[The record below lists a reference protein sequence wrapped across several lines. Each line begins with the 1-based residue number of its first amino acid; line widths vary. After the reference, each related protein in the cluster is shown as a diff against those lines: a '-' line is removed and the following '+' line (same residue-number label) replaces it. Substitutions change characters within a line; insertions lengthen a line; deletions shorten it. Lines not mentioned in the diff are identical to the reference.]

1 MQENNLN
8 FEQALKIANQ
18 AIFINTGRYLTDVE
32 TVIFRGAW
40 LHQTYE
46 EMAVNTEYTV
56 NYLQRTVGHKFWK
69 LLSES
74 LGEEVSKSNF
84 RTAIERKSVSVKP
97 TQKTANIALEFPE
110 GPIELDSLFY
120 LERPTI
126 ESDCCQAILQPG
138 SLIRIK
144 ASRQMGKTSLLNRIL
159 HSANQAG
166 YKTVNLNFLLADR
179 EVLKNLDNFLR
190 WFCKSITRELQLP
203 NKLADYWDEELFTS
217 NTNCTNYLED
227 YLLSEIDTP
236 VVLGLD
242 EVDRIFPYPEI
253 AQDFFGLLRVLHE
266 YAKLKNSIWKKLRL
280 VIVHSTDVY
289 IPLKLNQSPFNVGL
303 PIELPEFT
311 PKQVQDLAERYGLNW
326 ETDKGTVNITHLMA
340 MVGGHPYLVQ
350 LAIYH
355 LRRQNVALEQLLEKA
370 ATDVGIYREHLKGH
384 WGTMQEYPQLAT
396 AFKQVVNAN
405 SSVKLESMLQF
416 KLLSIGLVKQ
426 DQNGVIPS
434 CQLYRQ
440 YFQHKFGDNSI

>member
-1 MQENNLN
+1 MQTNTLN
-8 FEQALKIANQ
+8 FEQALAIVNQ
-18 AIFINTGRYLTDVE
+18 AVFTNAGRYLTDVE
-32 TVIFRGAW
+32 TTIFHGAW

-46 EMAVNTEYTV
+46 EMAANTEYTV

-69 LLSES
+69 LLSEA

-84 RTAIERKSVSVKP
+84 RTALERKSVTLTP
-97 TQKTANIALEFPE
+97 TKLPSDLSLEFPE
-110 GPIELDSLFY
+110 GPVELDSTFY
-120 LERPTI
+120 LERPPI
-126 ESDCCQAILQPG
+126 ELDCCQAILQPG
-138 SLIRIK
+138 ALIRIK

-159 HSANQAG
+159 NSAIQSG
-166 YKTVNLNFLLADR
+166 YKTVNLNLLLADR
-179 EVLKNLDNFLR
+179 GVLKSLDQFLR
-190 WFCKSITRELQLP
+190 WFCKCASRELQLP

-217 NTNCTNYLED
+217 NTNCTNYFED

-242 EVDRIFPYPEI
+242 EVDRIFPHPEI

-266 YAKLKNSIWKKLRL
+266 YAKLKDSIWKKLRL

-289 IPLKLNQSPFNVGL
+289 IPLKVNQSPFNVGL

-326 ETDKGTVNITHLMA
+326 ETNTGEAYLADLMA

-355 LRRQNVALEQLLEKA
+355 LRRQNLTLEQLLENA
-370 ATDVGIYREHLKGH
+370 PTDLGIYREHLQGH
-384 WGTMQEYPQLAT
+384 WGTIQEYPQLAT
-396 AFKQVVNAN
+396 AFKQVVNTN
-405 SSVKLESMLQF
+405 GSVQLESMLQF

-426 DQNGVIPS
+426 QQNGVIPS

-440 YFQHKFGDNSI
+440 YFQNKFRDRA